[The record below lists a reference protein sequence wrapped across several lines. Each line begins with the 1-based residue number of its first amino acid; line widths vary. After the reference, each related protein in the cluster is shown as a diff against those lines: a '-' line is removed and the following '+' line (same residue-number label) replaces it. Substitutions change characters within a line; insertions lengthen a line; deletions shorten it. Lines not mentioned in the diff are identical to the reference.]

1 MNHKAELALQELETM
16 MEYADPRTPE
26 GRKLIQSI
34 LRTIELVQA
43 FGEEYADIESDLGFI
58 RQQYSGYPPFPLN
71 DVDYEDDEEDT
82 E

>member
-1 MNHKAELALQELETM
+1 MNHKAELALEELESM
-16 MEYADPRTPE
+16 IEHVDPLTRK

-34 LRTIELVQA
+34 LRTIELVEA
-43 FGEEYADIESDLGFI
+43 LGDEYADIESDLGFI